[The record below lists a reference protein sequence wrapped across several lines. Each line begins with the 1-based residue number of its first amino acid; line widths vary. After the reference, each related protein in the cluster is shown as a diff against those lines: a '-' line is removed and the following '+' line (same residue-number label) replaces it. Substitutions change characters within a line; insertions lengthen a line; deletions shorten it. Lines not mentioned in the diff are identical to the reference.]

1 MEYAANASETG
12 YRCVP
17 VSTEILSDVR
27 TPIEVLR
34 ILKGESDHVYMLESC
49 GDSEKWGRYTFLGM
63 EPTLE
68 VTCLDGIVSVKD
80 KDGNTKSEMT
90 NDPGRILRG
99 IIEENKS
106 PRLSYLPPFAGGLVG
121 YFSYDYIKYAEPTLK
136 LTATL
141 CSSTR
146 SSHSITSD
154 RR

>member
-1 MEYAANASETG
+1 MEIAANAAETG

-68 VTCLDGIVSVKD
+68 VTCLDGIVSVTGKD
-80 KDGNTKSEMT
+80 RKAAIHRVRC
-90 NDPGRILRG
+90 PWV
-99 IIEENKS
+99 
-106 PRLSYLPPFAGGLVG
+106 A
-121 YFSYDYIKYAEPTLK
+121 
-136 LTATL
+136 TATVQVTA
-141 CSSTR
+141 SWAAAISRTTR
-146 SSHSITSD
+146 
-154 RR
+154 RRV